1 MPVPEE
7 ARSVAVVGLPLVVV
21 TLTFLFMA
29 LGVLAVGVR
38 TWVRLRLNSFGLDD
52 GTIVLALLTFI
63 ADAAFTLHG
72 ARVGVGTRNAGL
84 NAWLTVESNKWYLFW
99 ILAYLSGM
107 VVLKTSV
114 CTTLLRILPPSMTVF
129 RACVY
134 GLIVV
139 SWAAWCVSFLGVLLL
154 CRPLEA
160 SWRPELVAEG
170 KGECGGQDVMVAI
183 SQTVTV
189 ASVLTDTGCA
199 LLPGIMLWKTQMAKT
214 SKLEVFALVS
224 IASIASVATIARA
237 PFLSH
242 YDDPTND
249 LMYYCGYMVLF
260 SNVETGIGLFA
271 SSLPSMRRAYL
282 ILVKHEGPGSGSSGG
297 HNSSG
302 LSGGRQ
308 PNNSGII
315 TIGGSGG
322 AIVGNNNKSKSSR
335 IRTRFI
341 NPTDLGQSEAHID
354 GGGDWERLHDDGSDK
369 GILVPQHDKTNI
381 RVDQSYA
388 VEMHPVSSPRER
400 GGDNNNNSN
409 RHDRP

>member
-1 MPVPEE
+1 MAAPEE

-21 TLTFLFMA
+21 TLTFFFMA
-29 LGVLAVGVR
+29 LGVVAVGVR
-38 TWVRLRLNSFGLDD
+38 TWIRLRMNSFGLDD
-52 GTIVLALLTFI
+52 AMVVFTLLTFI
-63 ADAAFTLHG
+63 VVAAFTLHG
-72 ARVGVGTRNAGL
+72 ANVGVGTRNAGL
-84 NAWLTVESNKWYLFW
+84 NAWLTIESSKWYLFW
-99 ILAYLSGM
+99 ILVYLSGM

-114 CTTLLRILPPSMTVF
+114 CTTLLRILPPTMTAF

-134 GLIVV
+134 VLIFV

-154 CRPLEA
+154 CRPVEA
-160 SWRPELVAEG
+160 SWRPSLVAEG
-170 KGECGGQDVMVAI
+170 KAKCGGQDVMVAI

-224 IASIASVATIARA
+224 IASIASFATIARA

-271 SSLPSMRRAYL
+271 SSLPSIRRAYF
-282 ILVKHEGPGSGSSGG
+282 IVIKKDGANGSSGPSNPQ
-297 HNSSG
+297 HD
-302 LSGGRQ
+302 
-308 PNNSGII
+308 NSGIV

-322 AIVGNNNKSKSSR
+322 VPGGNNSSKSKSSR
-335 IRTRFI
+335 VRNRFV
-341 NPTDLGQSEAHID
+341 NPTDLGQSEAHVD

-369 GILVPQHDKTNI
+369 GILVPQHDTTNI

-388 VEMHPVSSPRER
+388 VEMHPVESRDSHIGYDQKGME
-400 GGDNNNNSN
+400 
-409 RHDRP
+409 